1 MKLRL
6 KSTKHN
12 TVIMNTMKK
21 LNNTWPTNT
30 KEQPLIIAGPCSA
43 ETEEQVMA
51 IAHQL
56 KTTGTSIYRA
66 GIWKPRT
73 RPGMFEGVGAEGLKW
88 LQRVKEET
96 GLRVATEVAN
106 KDHVNECLKHGIDVL
121 WIGARTTANPFAV
134 QEIADAL
141 QGVDVPVLV
150 KNPVNPDVNLW
161 LGAIERL
168 EKAGISNP
176 GAIHRGVSP
185 LGKSIYRNNP
195 EWQMPLALKE
205 QRPDILLINDPS
217 HIAGNRQLLAGIAET
232 AIGLEMDG
240 LMIETHTNPDA
251 AWSDAAQ
258 QITPQAL
265 TVLLAK
271 MKLTTGA
278 ATEVA
283 MADLSNMRSS
293 IDYIDE
299 QLIDLLSYRMQVVAE
314 IGQYKKQHGMA
325 VIQEER
331 WTELLT
337 KHASQ
342 AAGRNLNGEFVTQLF
357 NSIHRESVNRQN
369 LV

>member
-1 MKLRL
+1 MEKM
-6 KSTKHN
+6 T
-12 TVIMNTMKK
+12 
-21 LNNTWPTNT
+21 TWPSNT

-51 IAHQL
+51 VAHQL
-56 KTTGTSIYRA
+56 KATDVSIYRA

-73 RPGMFEGVGAEGLKW
+73 RPGSFEGVGTQGLVW

-106 KDHVNECLKHGIDVL
+106 KDHVQECLKHGIDVL

-141 QGVDVPVLV
+141 QGVDIPVLV

-176 GAIHRGVSP
+176 GAIHRGISP
-185 LGKSIYRNNP
+185 HGKSIYRNNP
-195 EWQMPLALKE
+195 EWQMPLALKA

-232 AIGLEMDG
+232 ALGLDIDG
-240 LMIETHTNPDA
+240 LMIETHINPDA

-258 QITPQAL
+258 QITPKTLLA
-265 TVLLAK
+265 LLAK
-271 MKLTTGA
+271 LKARNQPTDAM
-278 ATEVA
+278 A
-283 MADLSNMRSS
+283 MADLNNMRSS

-299 QLIDLLSYRMQVVAE
+299 QLIDLLSYRMQVATE
-314 IGQYKKQHGMA
+314 IGQYKKRHGMA
-325 VIQEER
+325 IMQEER
-331 WTELLT
+331 WAELLT
-337 KHASQ
+337 KHANQ
-342 AAGRNLNGEFVTQLF
+342 AASRNLNGEFVTQLF
-357 NSIHRESVNRQN
+357 NSIHQESVNSQN
-369 LV
+369 QLSRK

>member
-1 MKLRL
+1 MEKT
-6 KSTKHN
+6 S
-12 TVIMNTMKK
+12 
-21 LNNTWPTNT
+21 NTWTTNT

-43 ETEEQVMA
+43 ETEEQVLA
-51 IAHQL
+51 IAHEL
-56 KTTGTSIYRA
+56 KATDASIYRA

-73 RPGMFEGVGAEGLKW
+73 RPGSFEGVGTQGLVW

-106 KDHVNECLKHGIDVL
+106 KDHVKECLEHGIDVL

-168 EKAGISNP
+168 EKAGISQL
-176 GAIHRGVSP
+176 GAIHRGISP

-195 EWQMPLALKE
+195 EWQMPLELKAL
-205 QRPDILLINDPS
+205 RPDLLLINDPS

-240 LMIETHTNPDA
+240 LMIETHINPDA

-265 TVLLAK
+265 AELLSKIKVKSEKEA
-271 MKLTTGA
+271 GI
-278 ATEVA
+278 A
-283 MADLSNMRSS
+283 MADLGNMRRS

-299 QLIDLLSYRMQVVAE
+299 QLIDLLSYRMRVVAE

-325 VIQEER
+325 VLQEER
-331 WTELLT
+331 WVELLNR
-337 KHASQ
+337 HVEQ
-342 AAGRNLNGEFVTQLF
+342 ATSKNLDGDFVAQLF
-357 NSIHRESVNRQN
+357 NSIHRESVNRQEMA
-369 LV
+369 